1 MITKQIIKSE
11 IDNVPDQHLDLLY
24 KVVKALETSSSPGNY
39 DKLSWNEFIKQT
51 YGWLMILS
59 PAVNRASMK
68 SERLFNDIFA

>member
-51 YGWLMILS
+51 YGCLADDPITRGEQGKYE
-59 PAVNRASMK
+59 VR
-68 SERLFNDIFA
+68 ETIQ